1 MTKPATSIQSAKKAD
16 PDPRHAP
23 IRAEIRRLY
32 FAATDGLPPP
42 WTGRTAKKLD
52 ELLKANP
59 SWPVDVWLRCVR
71 NRFAS
76 EELNL
81 GEDPIRWIPRLPD
94 YVRGRLNKY
103 GHPKPLTADEHYHMT
118 HSTGDWLSTVYH
130 PQITPMAPIESVES
144 VKSVDKTQ
152 ESA

>member
-1 MTKPATSIQSAKKAD
+1 MTKYIESAKHSD

-32 FAATDGLPPP
+32 FAATEPHLPPP

-52 ELLKANP
+52 ELLKANLQ
-59 SWPVDVWLRCVR
+59 WPADVWLRCIR

-94 YVRGRLNKY
+94 YVRGRLNKF
-103 GHPKPLTADEHYHMT
+103 GKPKDSTSVEIYAMT
-118 HSTGDWLSTVYH
+118 HAGEGWLSVVYCGS
-130 PQITPMAPIESVES
+130 TKDE
-144 VKSVDKTQ
+144 
-152 ESA
+152 